1 MSTLSV
7 TTISTANGTTDL
19 TLTTGNTS
27 GPAIVVGAGGTLII
41 NNVSTYANNSAAV
54 SGGLSA
60 GNIYKTS
67 NGEIRIVV

>member
-7 TTISTANGTTDL
+7 TTIQTANGTTDL
-19 TLTTGNTS
+19 TLTTGNNT
-27 GPAIVVGAGGTLII
+27 GPAIIITAGGLVSVS
-41 NNVSTYANNSAAV
+41 NLSTYSNNSTAII
-54 SGGLSA
+54 GGLSA